1 VQTIA
6 DQPDG
11 NAKIFWVLPLVED
24 SISKGKSHIGAVITR
39 HKMLSDMLGK
49 HRVGLLHGRLSAVDK
64 NAILA
69 KFADTSTADSMNILV
84 ATSIIESGI
93 DIPQATVCVIENAEQ
108 FGLSQLH
115 QIRGRVGRARTVNT
129 SISESHDTLTTIT
142 DVQDEQDEQQEQQ
155 HQCHCVLLYDEKAG
169 NDALQRLSIMKQ
181 TKDGFEIAEA
191 DLKIRGPG
199 ELLGYRQKGYLTSSL
214 RVTDLI
220 VHAPLVPIAHDHARK
235 LVSKCL
241 ELSKK
246 SFAWKTSN
254 SNDLTDT
261 GLGLKLLSAL
271 FDFGWD
277 LTFEDLNDVGRGSS
291 SNTAAASKKS
301 RKSSTSST
309 SSKVK
314 TRSVNGYIGTDDA
327 VDDDM
332 LQQPPLNPLAM
343 RNSHTK
349 TTTPTVYSKP
359 NVNIEYIELHADGT
373 ATTNNISEAQPARS
387 IAMYEATQQTDNDN
401 NSSGDSNTDVTSDT
415 TNTIY
420 DTRDTA
426 VRDSQSIT
434 DSDHSEDT
442 RKQPIRLTVT
452 TLSTEPLMQI
462 DTPQYDMKPLD
473 DSTMQRFADSWPDE
487 FDDKPWTTTTATE
500 EQTADVDNE
509 AAKRLEATTA
519 SASSYKSMSL
529 ELSTPDNVFKLR
541 QNVYSNNDYGSNS
554 FVRTRRTAADAT
566 TSVNSNYKPIDLTVN
581 SDDYIFIVVDVETTG
596 LTTAGNCMLQMAAM
610 VLGSSDGNSDSDDRS
625 SATSFNAYCNPDA
638 VISRHISVN
647 ITLSLLIS

>member
-1 VQTIA
+1 
-6 DQPDG
+6 
-11 NAKIFWVLPLVED
+11 
-24 SISKGKSHIGAVITR
+24 
-39 HKMLSDMLGK
+39 MLSDMLGK

-129 SISESHDTLTTIT
+129 ISNSGTIHDTTSNSG
-142 DVQDEQDEQQEQQ
+142 VQQEQHDQQQ

-241 ELSKK
+241 ELSRK
-246 SFAWKTSN
+246 SAAWKTSY

-277 LTFEDLNDVGRGSS
+277 LTFEDLNDVVGSESS
-291 SNTAAASKKS
+291 SSTPAASKKN
-301 RKSSTSST
+301 RKSSNTSSS
-309 SSKVK
+309 SSKAK
-314 TRSVNGYIGTDDA
+314 TSRSVNGYIGTDDA
-327 VDDDM
+327 VYDDM
-332 LQQPPLNPLAM
+332 QQRPPLNPLGM

-349 TTTPTVYSKP
+349 KTTTTATVYSKP
-359 NVNIEYIELHADGT
+359 SVNVEFIELHADGT
-373 ATTNNISEAQPARS
+373 ATSNNISEAQSVRNN
-387 IAMYEATQQTDNDN
+387 AMYERATQQTDVYNTNN
-401 NSSGDSNTDVTSDT
+401 NSNGDSSTDDATSDT
-415 TNTIY
+415 INIINAT
-420 DTRDTA
+420 DTL
-426 VRDSQSIT
+426 VRNSQSII
-434 DSDHSEDT
+434 DSNHNKDVK
-442 RKQPIRLTVT
+442 KQPIRLTVT
-452 TLSTEPLMQI
+452 TLSTEPLMEVN
-462 DTPQYDMKPLD
+462 TPQHDDMKPLD
-473 DSTMQRFADSWPDE
+473 DSTMQQFADKWPDE
-487 FDDKPWTTTTATE
+487 FDDTPWTVTTATE
-500 EQTADVDNE
+500 QQTADINNE
-509 AAKRLEATTA
+509 AAKRIGATTA
-519 SASSYKSMSL
+519 SANTYRSMSL
-529 ELSTPDNVFKLR
+529 ELNAPDNVFKLR

-554 FVRTRRTAADAT
+554 YVRTRRTAADAT
-566 TSVNSNYKPIDLTVN
+566 ITSVANNYKPIDLTVN
-581 SDDYIFIVVDVETTG
+581 SDNYIFIVVDVETTG

-610 VLGSSDGNSDSDDRS
+610 VLGSSNSNSDSTDSDSNS
-625 SATSFNAYCNPDA
+625 STSFNAYCNPDA
-638 VISRHISVN
+638 VISKHISVS
-647 ITLSLLIS
+647 IPLYYILLLAYISYTVHYSLTCTEAMIHII

>member
-1 VQTIA
+1 
-6 DQPDG
+6 
-11 NAKIFWVLPLVED
+11 
-24 SISKGKSHIGAVITR
+24 
-39 HKMLSDMLGK
+39 MLSDMLGK

-129 SISESHDTLTTIT
+129 TSNSGSSHDL
-142 DVQDEQDEQQEQQ
+142 QQEQQQQ

-246 SFAWKTSN
+246 SAAWKASYI
-254 SNDLTDT
+254 NDLTDT

-277 LTFEDLNDVGRGSS
+277 LTFEDLNDVVGSASS
-291 SNTAAASKKS
+291 SSTPAASKKNS
-301 RKSSTSST
+301 KSSNTSST
-309 SSKVK
+309 SKAN
-314 TRSVNGYIGTDDA
+314 TNRSVNGYIGTDDA
-327 VDDDM
+327 VYDDM
-332 LQQPPLNPLAM
+332 QQQLPLNPLGM
-343 RNSHTK
+343 RNSPTKTK
-349 TTTPTVYSKP
+349 TTTTATVYSKP
-359 NVNIEYIELHADGT
+359 SVNVGYIFEVDADGT
-373 ATTNNISEAQPARS
+373 ASSNDISEAQSARN
-387 IAMYEATQQTDNDN
+387 IAMYERATQQTDNDN
-401 NSSGDSNTDVTSDT
+401 TNNNGDSSTDATSDT
-415 TNTIY
+415 INIIN
-420 DTRDTA
+420 DTDAA
-426 VRDSQSIT
+426 VRNSQSII
-434 DSDHSEDT
+434 DSNHNEDV

-452 TLSTEPLMQI
+452 TLSTEPLVEI
-462 DTPQYDMKPLD
+462 NTPQHDDMRPLD
-473 DSTMQRFADSWPDE
+473 DSTMQRFADRWPDE
-487 FDDKPWTTTTATE
+487 FDDSPWTSITTTE
-500 EQTADVDNE
+500 EQTAAINNE
-509 AAKRLEATTA
+509 VAKRIEATTA
-519 SASSYKSMSL
+519 SANTYKPMSL
-529 ELSTPDNVFKLR
+529 ELNAPEIVFKLR

-566 TSVNSNYKPIDLTVN
+566 SGANSNYKPIDLTVN

-610 VLGSSDGNSDSDDRS
+610 VLGSSDSNSNADSKS
-625 SATSFNAYCNPDA
+625 TTSFNAYCNPNA
-638 VISRHISVN
+638 VISKHISVS
-647 ITLSLLIS
+647 ISLSLLLAYISYSVPYSLARSEAMIHII